1 MKLRDAALVVPIFL
15 GVAVVSGYLVRARSD
30 DKRGKIR
37 VDERERTYSLHVP
50 GHYDGT
56 EAVPLL
62 IALHGRLGIGSGEE
76 RLAHL
81 DKVSDEHGFL
91 VVYPDG
97 LDRSWADGRGGTPAE
112 RSGVNDVKYL
122 SALMGALES
131 EYKVDRARI
140 YVTGM
145 SSGGFMSGRLAC
157 ELSER
162 IAAVAIVG
170 ASLGESV
177 SVNCKPVK
185 PLSVVIIQ
193 GTADPLVPLDGG
205 TIERSGVGGLILSHE
220 AAIQKFVAV
229 DHCTNAPQ
237 KDHIPDKAGDGT
249 SIDVTTYGPCAEGSE
264 VQGYVVNGGGHT
276 WPGGRQYLP
285 AMFIGKTT
293 QNLDASEVIW
303 DFLSRHTR

>member
-30 DKRGKIR
+30 DKPGKIR

-62 IALHGRLGIGSGEE
+62 IALHGRLGTGSGEE

-112 RSGVNDVKYL
+112 RSGVNDVKFL

-131 EYKVDRARI
+131 DYKVDRARI
-140 YVTGM
+140 YVAGM
-145 SSGGFMSGRLAC
+145 SNGGFMSGRLAC

-170 ASLGESV
+170 ASLGEGV

-193 GTADPLVPLDGG
+193 GTADPVVPLDGG
-205 TIERSGVGGLILSHE
+205 TIERSGAGGLILSHE
-220 AAIQKFVAV
+220 AAVQKFVAV

-237 KDHIPDKAGDGT
+237 KEHIPDKAGDGT
-249 SIDVTTYGPCAEGSE
+249 SIDVTTYGLCAEGSE

-293 QNLDASEVIW
+293 QNLDGSEVIW
-303 DFLSRHTR
+303 EFLSRHTR